1 MTGDKIIKKS
11 DWAGSYIPIIPVF
24 GEVKNI
30 EGKKYRKS
38 LIRDAKEPQRI
49 NNYFLSAEVESV
61 ALQPKAPFIGPVGAF
76 ETDQKKWATANLD
89 NHAYLQY
96 DVVEN
101 APPPMRAPPPEFPAA
116 LREVRMAS
124 IEAMKA
130 CMGIYDASL
139 GARSNETSGVAIENR
154 AVQGQQSTY
163 HYIDNMTRAIR
174 YAGTVIIDLLPKVYD
189 APRVVRL
196 LEPDGEASMVAI
208 NQMFI
213 DKTTMQP
220 QQFDVKTG
228 RYDVVVKAGPNY
240 ESQRAENAAVIRELI
255 KAYPPLAQM
264 AGDLLI
270 KSMDFP
276 DADKIAE
283 RMKPATSDNIPPQL
297 KQHMD
302 QMQHMIQEGSQKL
315 QQLTA
320 ENLQQKV
327 QIAGKALEAQQAK
340 AELQMRDM
348 QPEQQPPDT
357 SQMDAQVKLEVARIG
372 AEAQIEVAR
381 IKAQADAMNKELDR
395 RMQAMSA
402 QMAGVNLPPDEQTPE
417 GQAKLQEQEQQKQQ
431 DAQQKQQDA
440 QASQKRDQ
448 TQEQLAQHL
457 AALAHHMARPKKI
470 VRGPDGRATGVE

>member
-1 MTGDKIIKKS
+1 MTRV
-11 DWAGSYIPIIPVF
+11 W
-24 GEVKNI
+24 
-30 EGKKYRKS
+30 
-38 LIRDAKEPQRI
+38 
-49 NNYFLSAEVESV
+49 
-61 ALQPKAPFIGPVGAF
+61 
-76 ETDQKKWATANLD
+76 
-89 NHAYLQY
+89 
-96 DVVEN
+96 
-101 APPPMRAPPPEFPAA
+101 
-116 LREVRMAS
+116 
-124 IEAMKA
+124 
-130 CMGIYDASL
+130 

-302 QMQHMIQEGSQKL
+302 QMQQMIQEGRQKL

-381 IKAQADAMNKELDR
+381 IKAQADALNKELDR